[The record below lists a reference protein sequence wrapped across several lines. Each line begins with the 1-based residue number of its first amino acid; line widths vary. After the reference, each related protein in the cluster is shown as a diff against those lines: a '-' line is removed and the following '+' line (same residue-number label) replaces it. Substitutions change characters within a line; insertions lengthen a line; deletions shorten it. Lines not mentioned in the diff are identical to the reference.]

1 MLDAIIEVLRIM
13 GWLGVIL
20 AILVITNTATGT
32 LVNMWQNQETFSWK
46 KLLKGIVK
54 AAIFYI
60 SALFISVAFTMLP
73 YINEMITNAFGQIL
87 ISNEVLNTVSS
98 VGVLAV
104 VVAAV
109 VSQAKK
115 AIENVVKLAN
125 SSSETEKITW
135 EVIEP
140 EDEEDKSL

>member
-20 AILVITNTATGT
+20 AILVVTNTATGT

-115 AIENVVKLAN
+115 AIENVVRLAN

>member
-1 MLDAIIEVLRIM
+1 M
-13 GWLGVIL
+13 
-20 AILVITNTATGT
+20 
-32 LVNMWQNQETFSWK
+32 K

-54 AAIFYI
+54 AAIFYV

-115 AIENVVKLAN
+115 AIENVVRLAN

-140 EDEEDKSL
+140 ENEEDKSL

>member
-1 MLDAIIEVLRIM
+1 MIDASIEELRIM

-54 AAIFYI
+54 AAIFYV

-115 AIENVVKLAN
+115 AIENVVRLAN

>member
-46 KLLKGIVK
+46 KLLKCIVK
-54 AAIFYI
+54 AAIFYV

-115 AIENVVKLAN
+115 AIENVVRLAN

>member
-20 AILVITNTATGT
+20 AILVVTNTATGT

>member
-104 VVAAV
+104 VVTAV

-115 AIENVVKLAN
+115 AIENVVRLAN

>member
-115 AIENVVKLAN
+115 AIENVVRLAN

-140 EDEEDKSL
+140 ENEEDKSL

>member
-73 YINEMITNAFGQIL
+73 YINEMIINAFGQIL

-115 AIENVVKLAN
+115 AIENVVRLAN

>member
-1 MLDAIIEVLRIM
+1 MLNAIIEVLKIM

-20 AILVITNTATGT
+20 AILVTTNTATGT
-32 LVNMWQNQETFSWK
+32 LVNMWQNKESFSWK
-46 KLLKGIVK
+46 KLLKGIAK
-54 AAIFYI
+54 AAIFYV

-73 YINEMITNAFGQIL
+73 YINEMITNTFGQIL

-104 VVAAV
+104 VVAAI

-115 AIENVVKLAN
+115 AIENVVRLAN
-125 SSSETEKITW
+125 SSSETETITW
-135 EVIEP
+135 TVVEP
-140 EDEEDKSL
+140 EEEEQE

>member
-54 AAIFYI
+54 AAIFYV

-115 AIENVVKLAN
+115 AIENVVRLAN

>member
-46 KLLKGIVK
+46 KLLKGIIK

-115 AIENVVKLAN
+115 AIENVVRLAN

>member
-1 MLDAIIEVLRIM
+1 MLDTIIEVLRIM
-13 GWLGVIL
+13 GWLGITL

-46 KLLKGIVK
+46 KLLKGIIK
-54 AAIFYI
+54 AVIFYV

-73 YINEMITNAFGQIL
+73 YINEMITNAFGHIL
-87 ISNEVLNTVSS
+87 ISNDVLNTVSS

-115 AIENVVKLAN
+115 AIENVVRLAN

-140 EDEEDKSL
+140 ENEEDKSL

>member
-54 AAIFYI
+54 AAIFYV

-115 AIENVVKLAN
+115 AIENVVRLAN

-135 EVIEP
+135 EVVEP

>member
-115 AIENVVKLAN
+115 AIENVVRLAN

>member
-13 GWLGVIL
+13 GWLGIIL

-32 LVNMWQNQETFSWK
+32 LVNMWQHQETFSWK

-115 AIENVVKLAN
+115 AIENVVRLAN

>member
-54 AAIFYI
+54 AAIFYV

-115 AIENVVKLAN
+115 AIENVVRLAN

-140 EDEEDKSL
+140 ENEEDKSL